1 MTEIER
7 LRGQAEK
14 CRRLAAIAGDIEIER
29 RLIALADEY
38 QAKAVQADAHAA
50 SKKSKASLII

>member
-1 MTEIER
+1 MTER

-14 CRRLAAIAGDIEIER
+14 CRRLAAIVGDIEIER

-38 QAKAVQADAHAA
+38 EAKAVQADAHAA
-50 SKKSKASLII
+50 SSKVC